1 MLLASNPARSI
12 GFGQNIE
19 SLGINYLLYIFGR
32 NRAYDRKVPL
42 TVRVSFES
50 LRPLPYNRRRMEPEL
65 VVERLFPE
73 TQGQGVLR
81 LRGPLTYD
89 NLALFQNAIRRETTP
104 TLILDLSD
112 VPYIDSA
119 GLGSLVGAYV
129 SSHKAGQQV
138 VLTGVN
144 ERVANL
150 FQITKVEPLFLTFP
164 SLEDALQALTTSGQ
178 A

>member
-1 MLLASNPARSI
+1 MDA
-12 GFGQNIE
+12 
-19 SLGINYLLYIFGR
+19 
-32 NRAYDRKVPL
+32 
-42 TVRVSFES
+42 
-50 LRPLPYNRRRMEPEL
+50 EL
-65 VVERLFPE
+65 VVERVFPDF
-73 TQGQGVLR
+73 QGQGVLR

-89 NLALFQNAIRRETTP
+89 NLPSFQNAVRRENTP
-104 TLILDLSD
+104 TLILDLSE

-119 GLGSLVGAYV
+119 GLGSLVGTYV

-144 ERVANL
+144 ERVAKL

-164 SLEDALQALTTSGQ
+164 SLEDAFQALTSSGE